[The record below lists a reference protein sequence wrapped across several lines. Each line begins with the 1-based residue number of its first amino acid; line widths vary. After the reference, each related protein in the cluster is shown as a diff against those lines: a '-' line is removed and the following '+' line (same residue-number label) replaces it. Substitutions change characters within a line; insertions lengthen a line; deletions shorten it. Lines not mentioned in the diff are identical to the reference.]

1 MDEKKV
7 QEQTKKIIGKGR
19 KVLRLGVNIFVYTFV
34 GIFMILLLLF
44 GVSQT
49 SIFKN
54 WLRETIVE
62 TVNEQ
67 INGKLSIEKLE
78 GTIFTSLI
86 IKNVTLT
93 SQQKDTVIQAG
104 QIELKTS
111 PLKLLFKNI
120 YVRKFELRDA
130 NIKIVKESDGELNLL
145 KIFPPSTEPED
156 STSAEFPFT
165 IEVADFGL
173 KNIDF
178 SIQNYDKV
186 GSKEFYKSLNSED
199 LRIEN
204 LDVSLNAFADLNK
217 YEYKVAIKNVSFSP
231 NFQIFNLKH
240 LDGTFLL
247 TRNTVGINK
256 LRVETD
262 QSDFELS
269 LGIVGIDILED
280 FSKEKLSEASMRFTV
295 IADRLNFDDLITYF
309 PSLNSLNGTISTEL
323 EGKGTINDLN
333 IKTLNVDYENTSL
346 NAKANLK
353 NLLDTDKMFINISFN
368 NSYLDPS
375 DLNKLLKNIEL
386 SEYKDFGVIQ
396 FDTLNYTGNLKNF
409 TSSFA
414 MRTDRGNLRGTA
426 KLDFMQTEMKYDIKL
441 FTQKLDLSPFI
452 TLPTNINSEISING
466 TGTEPEKMKA
476 QINLLANSST
486 IGKKF
491 LKTVTLKSDAE
502 AGLIKTFIKF
512 YSDTGKVDLSSTID
526 FKNPDDPTYEIKGE
540 VSGLNLGQLLDDKS
554 LNSNFNLTINASGQG
569 FNPDSLDLFLVTD
582 LKNSN
587 FDQFQIDSTRLIL
600 DVRRNDEGNK
610 VINIVS
616 DIADFTLIG
625 DYSITTL
632 GDVFTREGD
641 LIASTIKEKIDPIF
655 DSDSIY
661 QSASDITGSKLI
673 AEHIKDF
680 NFTYLLDFKEALK
693 IDLGGS
699 TLELDGQMQGKMN
712 SVADSLSFNLA
723 ADFGYLKY
731 LSNDDIY
738 FIVNS
743 KLELAIA
750 NQLNESSNNN
760 IYASLKLSSER
771 LYAGGNIYD
780 LNANAIF
787 RGNDLD
793 INFKGKYE
801 DYLTVRFNS
810 KTILNGRELDLK
822 IPALDLYYKNL
833 RVNNLDEINLSYKDK
848 TIYFKDFL
856 LNTADG
862 TISLTGDF
870 GSQGEHNASLSVNKI
885 NGERISRDLLGSQG
899 NNTFDSDINAEGLF
913 SGNFSNPKFT
923 VNVNFNNMTFG
934 KSNFGSLVSKFDYA
948 DNSLSTDIRIIDS
961 LQKYNSPEFL
971 VSGFIP
977 LMLTASK
984 DSLNQTPK
992 SLTLK
997 IESDEYDLSALGD
1010 IIPYL
1015 KFQKGK
1021 LETDIYITGTVDQP
1035 VAIGYFTVF
1044 DGSIKINYNN
1054 LDYDFGTKV
1063 WIDDEVITIESIELK
1078 NKVGTKYGGSII
1090 GEGIIKLKNFNP
1102 DSVFVKLNG
1111 DLKLLDNNS
1120 KSGNPFIYGDLAVQT
1135 RGDITYTSLGG
1146 KSFLNM
1152 PIDVTVADLI
1162 VPLNQSAYSSASG
1175 FIYRY
1180 AENDSVK
1187 NKLYEE
1193 LDSLILASIQKNGN
1207 GTSGN
1212 GNTAFGYSLDLNL
1225 DTEAEV
1231 IVNLSRELDQNLV
1244 VVLDGNILLE
1254 SKDGISK
1261 TSGEF
1266 FLLEGSKLSFI
1277 KSFEAE
1283 GNVKFKK
1290 LDDPILDI
1298 TATYKDYYYPAVQ
1311 QNEVFEQE
1319 VAVKIKLK
1327 GPLSD
1332 LNKNFIQDENNI
1344 GVYMGKDAIE
1354 KNRKDGTKNAS
1365 DALFFIITGRFT
1377 DGATQQER
1385 NAVASTATT
1394 LAGSVLGGF
1403 LNQYLGDYVKSVQ
1416 LRQVGTET
1424 KFNLIGKVNKFK
1436 YEVGGSTD
1444 ILQDLSRANIKIE
1457 YPLINNILLRLE
1469 RKESENQKT
1478 ATFKQL
1484 YNEFGIK
1491 YSYEF

>member
-19 KVLRLGVNIFVYTFV
+19 RALRLGVNIFVFTFV

-78 GTIFTSLI
+78 GTIFTSLLI
-86 IKNVTLT
+86 RNVTLT
-93 SQQKDTVIQAG
+93 SQQNDTVIQAG

-130 NIKIVKESDGELNLL
+130 KIKLIKESDGELNLL
-145 KIFPPSTEPED
+145 KIFPSTEPED
-156 STSAEFPFT
+156 TTSSEFPFT

-199 LRIEN
+199 LRVEN

-217 YEYKVAIKNVSFSP
+217 YEYKLGINNISFLP
-231 NFQIFNLKH
+231 NFQFFNLKH
-240 LDGTFLL
+240 LGGTFLL
-247 TRNTVGINK
+247 TRNMVGINK

-269 LGIVGIDILED
+269 LGIIGVDILED
-280 FSKEKLSEASMRFTV
+280 FSTEKLGEAPL
-295 IADRLNFDDLITYF
+295 RLTLNAERLSFDDLITYL
-309 PSLNSLNGTISTEL
+309 PSLSSLNGTISTEI
-323 EGKGTINDLN
+323 EGKGTLNDLN

-346 NAKANLK
+346 NANANANIK
-353 NLLDTDKMFINISFN
+353 NVLDADKMFINISFN

-375 DLNKLLKNIEL
+375 DPNKLLKDIKL
-386 SEYKDFGVIQ
+386 PEYKKFGVIQ

-414 MRTDRGNLRGTA
+414 MRTDKGSLRGTG
-426 KLDFMQTEMKYDIKL
+426 KFDFMQTEMKYDIKL

-466 TGTEPEKMKA
+466 TGTGPDKMKA
-476 QINLLANSST
+476 QINVLANSST

-491 LKTVTLKSDAE
+491 LRTITLNSDAE
-502 AGLIKTFIKF
+502 AGLIKTTIKF
-512 YSDTGKVDLSSTID
+512 YSDTGRVDLTSTID
-526 FKNPDDPTYEIKGE
+526 FKNPDDPTYEINGE

-582 LKNSN
+582 IENSN

-600 DVRRNDEGNK
+600 DVRRNDEGRK

-616 DIADFTLIG
+616 DIADFTVIG

-632 GDVFTREGD
+632 GNVFIREGD
-641 LIASTIKEKIDPIF
+641 IITAAIKEKIDPIF
-655 DSDSIY
+655 SGDSVY
-661 QSASDITGSKLI
+661 QYASNLTGTEILN
-673 AEHIKDF
+673 EHVSDF
-680 NFTYLLDFKEALK
+680 KFTYLLDFKEALK

-699 TLELDGQMQGKMN
+699 TLELDGQMQGEMK
-712 SVADSLSFNLA
+712 SVIDSLSFNLEA
-723 ADFGYLKY
+723 AFGYLKY
-731 LSNDDIY
+731 LSNNDIY

-743 KLELAIA
+743 KLELTVD
-750 NQLNESSNNN
+750 NRLNGNN
-760 IYASLKLSSER
+760 INTSLKLSSER

-780 LNANAIF
+780 LNADAQFSN
-787 RGNDLD
+787 NQLD
-793 INFKGKYE
+793 INLKGRYE
-801 DYLTVRFNS
+801 DYLITQFNS
-810 KTILNGRELDLK
+810 KAIFNGRELNVK
-822 IPALDLYYKNL
+822 IPKVDFYYKKL
-833 RVNNLDEINLSYKDK
+833 RINNPNEINLSYADE

-856 LNTADG
+856 LNTGGG
-862 TISLTGDF
+862 TISLKGDF
-870 GSQGEHNASLSVNKI
+870 GAKGEHNGALSINKI
-885 NGERISRDLLGSQG
+885 SGERISRELLGSQG
-899 NNTFDSDINAEGLF
+899 KNIFNSDIEAEGLF
-913 SGNFSNPKFT
+913 SGNFSNPKFS
-923 VNVNFNNMTFG
+923 VGVNFNNMTFG
-934 KSNFGSLVSKFDYA
+934 KSNFGSLISKFDYA

-961 LQKYNSPEFL
+961 LQKYDTPEFL

-977 LMLTASK
+977 LELSASK
-984 DSLNQTPK
+984 DSLNPSSK
-992 SLTLK
+992 SLDLK
-997 IESDEYDLSALGD
+997 IESDEYDLAALSD

-1015 KFQKGK
+1015 NFRKGK
-1021 LETDIYITGTVDQP
+1021 LETDIFITGTVDKP

-1044 DGSIKINYNN
+1044 DGSFKMTYNN

-1078 NKVGTKYGGSII
+1078 NKVGTKYGGLIN
-1090 GEGIIKLKNFNP
+1090 GEGIIKLKNFKP

-1152 PIDVTVADLI
+1152 PIDITVADLI
-1162 VPLNQSAYSSASG
+1162 VPLSQSAYSSASG

-1180 AENDSVK
+1180 AENDSGK
-1187 NKLYEE
+1187 NKLFDE
-1193 LDSLILASIQKNGN
+1193 LDSLILASTQKNGN
-1207 GTSGN
+1207 GISGN
-1212 GNTAFGYSLDLNL
+1212 GNSSFDYSLDLNL

-1244 VVLDGNILLE
+1244 VVLNGNILLE

-1277 KSFEAE
+1277 KSFEAK

-1298 TATYKDYYYPAVQ
+1298 TATYKDYYYPATQ
-1311 QNEVFEQE
+1311 TNEVSEQE

-1327 GPLSD
+1327 GPLSE
-1332 LNKNFIQDENNI
+1332 LNRNFIQDENNI
-1344 GVYMGKDAIE
+1344 GVYMGKEAIE
-1354 KNRKDGTKNAS
+1354 KDRKDASKNAS

-1424 KFNLIGKVNKFK
+1424 KFNLIGKVGKFK

-1444 ILQDLSRANIKIE
+1444 ILQDLSRANIRIE

-1478 ATFKQL
+1478 AIFKQL